1 MNKIVRFHRY
11 EDVLE
16 SPDGIY
22 VTREAIA
29 IARCV
34 LANDIDPDELFAAIC
49 LLIDASE
56 V

>member
-11 EDVLE
+11 EEVIE
-16 SPDGIY
+16 SPDGIL
-22 VTREAIA
+22 VSREAIA

-34 LANDIDPDELFAAIC
+34 LVNDIDPDELFAAIC
-49 LLIDASE
+49 LLIDQSE